1 MGFLTVRW
9 TTEHENRIM
18 VRTVRREAA
27 PGEAGHPALAL
38 ANSRSARGE
47 DLATPAAVRL
57 WLAAH
62 GLPPDDRVDVAAMV
76 ALRDAVRE
84 LLLARIEGRRPA
96 PSAVDAVNAAAAPTA
111 PRLVWGDAPRV
122 ERAGSGAALIAADAI
137 ELVTAGHGDL
147 LHCSAPGCV
156 RLLIKDH
163 PRRQW
168 CSTRCGDRVR
178 ASRYYHRHRKGTAL

>member
-1 MGFLTVRW
+1 
-9 TTEHENRIM
+9 M
-18 VRTVRREAA
+18 VRTVRSEPA

-38 ANSRSARGE
+38 ANSLSAGGE
-47 DLATPAAVRL
+47 QLPTPAALRG

-62 GLPPDDRVDVAAMV
+62 GLPADGPVELAAML
-76 ALRDAVRE
+76 ALREAVRE
-84 LLLARIEGRRPA
+84 LLLARIEDRRPA
-96 PSAVDAVNAAAAPTA
+96 PSAVDAVNQAAAPTA

-137 ELVTAGHGDL
+137 ELVTAGGGDL
-147 LHCSAPGCV
+147 LHCSAPGCI

-178 ASRYYHRHRKGTAL
+178 AGRYYHRHRKGTAL